1 MVAFTSDSTFAV
13 QNITLEELKVEE
25 ARSNEEPE
33 RDEES
38 IRNLK
43 DEFCIIHTISPYL
56 NQVVTDEE
64 HLDCRNLREIIN
76 YPLKIYRQVGDSQLP
91 FGMEY

>member
-1 MVAFTSDSTFAV
+1 MVALTSDSTSAV

-43 DEFCIIHTISPYL
+43 EEFCITHTISPYL
-56 NQVVTDEE
+56 N
-64 HLDCRNLREIIN
+64 
-76 YPLKIYRQVGDSQLP
+76 
-91 FGMEY
+91 